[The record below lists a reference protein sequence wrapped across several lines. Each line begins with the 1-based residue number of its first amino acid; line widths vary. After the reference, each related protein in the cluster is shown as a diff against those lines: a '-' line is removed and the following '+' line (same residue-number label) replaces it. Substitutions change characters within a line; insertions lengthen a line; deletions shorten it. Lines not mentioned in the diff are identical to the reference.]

1 MNNSKYAPKTPAE
14 KLAESKSEKLKKD
27 KDRITRL
34 LVRLQWKAELLMLS
48 YLRTLDLL
56 QRQNTTFT
64 PSMFQLDF
72 FEFYTLLERYIV
84 SLLSLFH
91 ISISSSLAAPEQRQ
105 NFNYLRYETNPELR
119 QTRPMA
125 DHAFHANLLEA
136 LDDPEGPFKKCLGE
150 GEVRVQL
157 GRAKECRNMWK
168 DADCKQGGEGGRVGL
183 QELGVEGMLRG
194 ILGGCEEARGVAME
208 YQGGEGNGAGVTSRE
223 FEKIYEAEGMEV
235 EDVPYEYM
243 DDAMDLD

>member
-56 QRQNTTFT
+56 QHHPPSTTTT

-72 FEFYTLLERYIV
+72 FEFYTLLERYIL
-84 SLLSLFH
+84 SLLSLFR
-91 ISISSSLAAPEQRQ
+91 ISISSSLPAERQ
-105 NFNYLRYETNPELR
+105 NFNYLRYETNPALR
-119 QTRPMA
+119 HTRPIA

-136 LDDPEGPFKKCLGE
+136 LDDPDGPFKKCLGE
-150 GEVRVQL
+150 GDVRVQL

-168 DADCKQGGEGGRVGL
+168 DADCKKGGEGGRVSL
-183 QELGVEGMLRG
+183 QELGIEGMLRG
-194 ILGGCEEARGVAME
+194 ILAGCEEARAVAMG
-208 YQGGEGNGAGVTSRE
+208 YQGDEGGVTSRD
-223 FEKIYEAEGMEV
+223 FERVFEEEEGMEV

>member
-27 KDRITRL
+27 KDRINRL
-34 LVRLQWKAELLMLS
+34 LLRLQWKAELLMLS

-56 QRQNTTFT
+56 QHQTIQT

-72 FEFYTLLERYIV
+72 FEFYTLLERYM
-84 SLLSLFH
+84 LSLFSLFG
-91 ISISSSLAAPEQRQ
+91 ISISSSLSPEQQQQRH
-105 NFNYLRYETNPELR
+105 NFNYLRYETNPSLR
-119 QTRPMA
+119 HTRPMA

-136 LDDPEGPFKKCLGE
+136 LDDPDGPFKKCLGE

-168 DADCKQGGEGGRVGL
+168 DADSKAGGEGGRVGL

-194 ILGGCEEARGVAME
+194 ILAGCEEARGVAMGF
-208 YQGGEGNGAGVTSRE
+208 QGDDGKGVTSRE
-223 FEKIYEAEGMEV
+223 FERLFEAEGMEV

-243 DDAMDLD
+243 GDAMDLD

>member
-14 KLAESKSEKLKKD
+14 KLAESHSTRLKKD

-34 LVRLQWKAELLMLS
+34 LTRLQWKAELVMLS

-56 QRQNTTFT
+56 RTPKTTSTFV

-72 FEFYTLLERYIV
+72 FEFYTLLERYLV

-91 ISISSSLAAPEQRQ
+91 ISISSSLPQQ
-105 NFNYLRYETNPELR
+105 NFNYLRYETNPGLR
-119 QTRPMA
+119 RTRPMA

-136 LDDPEGPFKKCLGE
+136 LDDPDGPFKKCLGE

-168 DADCKQGGEGGRVGL
+168 DADCK
-183 QELGVEGMLRG
+183 
-194 ILGGCEEARGVAME
+194 
-208 YQGGEGNGAGVTSRE
+208 
-223 FEKIYEAEGMEV
+223 
-235 EDVPYEYM
+235 
-243 DDAMDLD
+243 